1 LFSVALRARVCEGLA
16 ADYGAFR
23 RLFSAEGAGTW
34 IAFVAAMMRSRK
46 SAIAAFS
53 GLPQWLAPSRRF
65 SYRDSSSTAFC
76 PTICT
81 RRCGGWDGHGC
92 SSWRCCAAR
101 CSRQGCPSPLAR
113 GARGD
118 VGSFRGGVLGGQ
130 SGRTGRSGGSRRR
143 QPPAGA
149 WGSMRARPCSA
160 RPWGPFTA
168 GWFYTTGEGCR
179 ARPAR
184 RRLVLRELA

>member
-1 LFSVALRARVCEGLA
+1 MADRFHRGRVTTVGSILYGLSFVGDAVTPVIEFAFVAAVLGGAGGALFLVALSARVCEGLA

-92 SSWRCCAAR
+92 SAGLSFTPGPR
-101 CSRQGCPSPLAR
+101 CSR
-113 GARGD
+113 
-118 VGSFRGGVLGGQ
+118 
-130 SGRTGRSGGSRRR
+130 
-143 QPPAGA
+143 
-149 WGSMRARPCSA
+149 
-160 RPWGPFTA
+160 
-168 GWFYTTGEGCR
+168 
-179 ARPAR
+179 
-184 RRLVLRELA
+184 